1 MTNWLDDFE
10 RAHMRHKIESTGDDQ
25 ISVERR
31 NLHNKINDKNM
42 DFEEFTWETTQTKK
56 SLWDEMAT
64 LEDKLRKL
72 WDQKNEIDIQNRK
85 LEMINMHI
93 LGDSDSSM
101 RRAKEQA
108 ETQAVRAVNAD
119 LKNHIAWLQ
128 SSMPRA
134 SGGVGESRGLMK

>member
-1 MTNWLDDFE
+1 
-10 RAHMRHKIESTGDDQ
+10 
-25 ISVERR
+25 
-31 NLHNKINDKNM
+31 M